1 MRVLYVEDEK
11 DLLEVTAKRLVKD
24 GFSVDCCMNGRE
36 ALDYVRLSDYDA
48 VILDIML
55 PQMDGL
61 TVLHILRDE
70 GNAVPVLLL
79 TARDSVADRVKGLD
93 TGADDYL
100 VKPFAY
106 DELLARLRAMIRR
119 KPGENA
125 TNILRCADLEA
136 DLATRRVTRAGVEIT
151 LSRKEFAILEYL
163 LRNRSVVLSRDRIEQ
178 QVWGYDY
185 EGDSNVIDVYI
196 RCLRKKIDAD
206 RPDKLIHTVRGIGYV
221 LRSESN

>member
-1 MRVLYVEDEK
+1 MRILYVEDEK
-11 DLLEVTAKRLVKD
+11 DLLEITAKRLIKE

-36 ALDYVRLSDYDA
+36 ALDYIRLSDYDA

-61 TVLHILRDE
+61 TVLHTIRGE

-106 DELLARLRAMIRR
+106 DELLARLRAMTRR
-119 KPGENA
+119 QSGKNA
-125 TNILRCADLEA
+125 TNILCCADLEV
-136 DLATRRVTRAGVEIT
+136 DLATRRVTRTGVEIT

-163 LRNRSVVLSRDRIEQ
+163 LRNQSVVLSRGRIEQ

-206 RPDKLIHTVRGIGYV
+206 RADKLIHTVRGVGYV
-221 LRSESN
+221 LRSESK

>member
-1 MRVLYVEDEK
+1 
-11 DLLEVTAKRLVKD
+11 
-24 GFSVDCCMNGRE
+24 
-36 ALDYVRLSDYDA
+36 
-48 VILDIML
+48 
-55 PQMDGL
+55 
-61 TVLHILRDE
+61 
-70 GNAVPVLLL
+70 
-79 TARDSVADRVKGLD
+79 
-93 TGADDYL
+93 
-100 VKPFAY
+100 
-106 DELLARLRAMIRR
+106 MIRR